1 MANSRIVYEEKI
13 MKFTIDNVSFAEKK
27 SVKSEKTQISV
38 EISEKELEKIIR
50 ASVPDYSKET
60 KDLILSDICAH
71 ILEDVSK
78 KLGEKISGGQ
88 IWANIKT
95 L

>member
-1 MANSRIVYEEKI
+1 MADSPVVHEEKV
-13 MKFTIDNVSFAEKK
+13 MKFTINNVSFAEKK

-38 EISEKELEKIIR
+38 EISDKEIEKIIR
-50 ASVPDYSKET
+50 ASVPEYSKDI
-60 KDLILSDICAH
+60 KDDILSDICAH
-71 ILEDVSK
+71 IFDSVSK